1 MVAVTLADVRA
12 AHERIRPYVH
22 LTPVFTSRALNELV
36 GAELAFKC
44 ENLQRAGS
52 FKLRGA
58 LNAVLSL
65 DAATAA
71 RGVATHS
78 SGNFGAALALAASIR
93 GIPAYIV
100 VPENAP
106 RIKRAAIDGYGGIV
120 TACAANVPARE
131 AALDAVVVRTG
142 AYPIHP
148 YDDARIV
155 AGQAT
160 ATVELLDQ
168 APAVEQ
174 IWVPVGGGGLVG
186 GAAVAARGIAP
197 HVRVVAAEPRNADD
211 AQRSLAS
218 GRIEPMPNPAT
229 IADGLRTPLGTIN
242 FAILSTHG
250 VTVEL
255 ASEAAIVRAMRLM
268 FERMK
273 LVVEPSGA
281 VPLAALLEAEAS
293 RKARR
298 IGVIVSGGNVD
309 LDALADL
316 IKSAS

>member
-1 MVAVTLADVRA
+1 
-12 AHERIRPYVH
+12 
-22 LTPVFTSRALNELV
+22 
-36 GAELAFKC
+36 
-44 ENLQRAGS
+44 
-52 FKLRGA
+52 
-58 LNAVLSL
+58 VLSL
-65 DAATAA
+65 DDAAAA

-93 GIPAYIV
+93 GVPAYIV
-100 VPENAP
+100 VPQNAP
-106 RIKRAAIDGYGGIV
+106 AVKRAAIVGYGGIV
-120 TACAANVPARE
+120 TDCAPNVPARE
-131 AALDAVVVRTG
+131 ATLDAVVARTG
-142 AYPIHP
+142 AYPVHP

-160 ATVELLDQ
+160 ATLELLEQ
-168 APAVEQ
+168 APTVEQ

-211 AQRSLAS
+211 AHRSLAS

-281 VPLAALLEAEAS
+281 VPLAALLEAEPA

-298 IGVIVSGGNVD
+298 IGVLVSGGNVD
-309 LDALADL
+309 LDALAGL
-316 IKSAS
+316 FEGSS

>member
-1 MVAVTLADVRA
+1 MSTVTLADVRA
-12 AHERIRPYVH
+12 AHDRIRPHVH
-22 LTPVFTSRALNELV
+22 FTPVFTSRALNEMV
-36 GAELAFKC
+36 GAELSFKC

-65 DAATAA
+65 DDATAA

-78 SGNFGAALALAASIR
+78 SGNFGAALALAASVR
-93 GIPAYIV
+93 CVPAYIV

-106 RIKRAAIDGYGGIV
+106 RIKRAAIVGYGGIV
-120 TACAANVPARE
+120 TECASNVPARE
-131 AALDAVVVRTG
+131 AALDAVVARTG
-142 AYPIHP
+142 AHPIHP

-160 ATVELLDQ
+160 ATLELLDQ
-168 APAVEQ
+168 APTVEQ

-211 AQRSLAS
+211 AYRSLAS
-218 GRIEPMPNPAT
+218 GRIQPMPNPAT

-255 ASEAAIVRAMRLM
+255 AAEATIVRAMRLM

-281 VPLAALLEAEAS
+281 VPLAALLEAEPS
-293 RKARR
+293 HKARR
-298 IGVIVSGGNVD
+298 IGVMVSGGNVD
-309 LDALADL
+309 LDALGDL
-316 IKSAS
+316 FKSSN